1 MYREGGVGSSDSMEE
16 MEEEE
21 EEEEEFLPDSVS
33 QLLVLD
39 LRAEEV

>member
-16 MEEEE
+16 ME